1 MLRPILTL
9 ALLAA
14 CDGEPVKRHP
24 APEPLVDEC
33 DPVVRA
39 ATSPLLGEPAD
50 ADPHA
55 DTFGALEPDPYHVH
69 LGWPSSD
76 PSRSIS
82 FLWRTDVDT
91 LATVVEYGADG
102 ALDQRVEGASFL
114 YGGIDS
120 GEGPQRMHE
129 IKLCGSLE
137 PGTTYTY
144 RVGGDGHWSPEYTF
158 TTPEPPGSFD
168 TFTIGVIG
176 DSRGAY
182 EAWDDLLLGMEAH
195 EPDFY
200 VFGGDMVDIGPSQ
213 PQWDAWFEAA
223 GDLFA
228 RKVIV
233 PAHGN
238 HEFLSVHYFAQFSM
252 PNNEQWFSI
261 RYGDMHLVSLND
273 TVYAAEERS
282 RDQVEYMNQVF
293 GEVDSAWQVA
303 VHHQSLYSTC
313 TTHGSDLDLRM
324 WWGPVYDAHE
334 VDLVFAGHN
343 HVYERSVPIRS
354 GVQVSPETGT
364 HYFVTGGAGAPLYTG
379 FLPDWYSLVAESVEH
394 YLIAD
399 FSPSGV
405 TVVARDRAGNAIDT
419 LSLPRRD
426 SR

>member
-1 MLRPILTL
+1 MRATL
-9 ALLAA
+9 LSWTLLAA
-14 CDGEPVKRHP
+14 CGGD
-24 APEPLVDEC
+24 PERRPRVAAGLQDEC
-33 DPVVRA
+33 DPTVTA
-39 ATSPLLGEPAD
+39 ATSPLLGEAVP
-50 ADPHA
+50 ADPHE
-55 DTFGALEPDPYHVH
+55 DVFGADPEPFHVH

-76 PSRSIS
+76 PSDSIS
-82 FLWRTDVDT
+82 FLWRTDLDT
-91 LATVVEYGADG
+91 LATVVEYGKG
-102 ALDQRVEGASFL
+102 GVLDQRAEGASFL
-114 YGGIDS
+114 YGGADS

-129 IKLCGSLE
+129 IKLCGELE

-144 RVGGDGHWSPEYTF
+144 RVGGDGHWSPETTF
-158 TTPEPPGSFD
+158 TTPGAPGAFD
-168 TFTIGVIG
+168 TYRVAVIG

-182 EAWDDLLLGMEAH
+182 EAWDDLLLAMEAH

-200 VFGGDMVDIGPSQ
+200 VFGGDMVDLGPSQ

-261 RYGDMHLVSLND
+261 RYGDLHLVSLND
-273 TVYAAEERS
+273 TVYAPEDRS
-282 RDQVEYMNQVF
+282 EHQVAYLDQVFAEHP
-293 GEVDSAWQVA
+293 SAWQVA
-303 VHHQSLYSTC
+303 VHHQSIYSTC
-313 TTHGSDLDLRM
+313 TTHGSDEELRQ
-324 WWGPVYDAHE
+324 WWGPAYDRNG

-343 HVYERSVPIRS
+343 HVYERSVPITG
-354 GVQVSPETGT
+354 GVQVAPEVGT
-364 HYFVTGGAGAPLYTG
+364 HYFVTGGAGAPLYDEFAPEWFG
-379 FLPDWYSLVAESVEH
+379 LVANPIEH
-394 YLIAD
+394 FLIAD

-405 TVVARDRAGNAIDT
+405 TVTAHDRADNLLDT